1 MKEFA
6 LVLLSIIVI
15 EFLVNHTNILQY
27 SKIILIK
34 CFGLSYYLLI
44 ISTLM
49 IITFIT
55 YELIL
60 FIHTKIYN
68 KKNKYNYD
76 F

>member
-15 EFLVNHTNILQY
+15 EFLVNHTNIIKLLN
-27 SKIILIK
+27 KILIK

-44 ISTLM
+44 ILIIMVIMYM
-49 IITFIT
+49 IYQI
-55 YELIL
+55 IL
-60 FIHTKIYN
+60 FIHSKYN
-68 KKNKYNYD
+68 RKNKYNYD